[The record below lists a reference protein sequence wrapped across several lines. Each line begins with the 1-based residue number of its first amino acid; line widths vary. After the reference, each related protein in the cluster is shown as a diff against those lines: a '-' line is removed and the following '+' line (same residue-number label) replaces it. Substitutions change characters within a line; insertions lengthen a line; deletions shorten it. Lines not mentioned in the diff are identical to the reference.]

1 MLQHPCKFQKFPITG
16 NKIPITETQNHYLRA
31 RNSRRVIFFIPAPES
46 KFHGGQP
53 LLSYLLKNV
62 FPIEIDN
69 PKFPLQTSV
78 ERRLLGTCQGLIRLP
93 LSLTIFRKQELQ
105 RRFSVSKLLM
115 NLSGTLYVG
124 CEKCCVLLQ
133 V

>member
-31 RNSRRVIFFIPAPES
+31 RNSRTIIFFIPAPES

-62 FPIEIDN
+62 FPIEIGN
-69 PKFPLQTSV
+69 PKIPVQTSV
-78 ERRLLGTCQGLIRLP
+78 ERRLLDTCQGLIRLP
-93 LSLTIFRKQELQ
+93 LSLTIFPQARITKKVFCL
-105 RRFSVSKLLM
+105 
-115 NLSGTLYVG
+115 
-124 CEKCCVLLQ
+124 
-133 V
+133 